1 MCSSRGMKFISVLAF
16 IAVLVLAFTTLSFAQ
31 TSGQTPGTQPSQSSG
46 DVSKKSAEPAKSKAA
61 PASSFGQKPGM
72 PAGQSME
79 DPSKNAAK
87 GKAKAAATSGSSF
100 GKSPGMPASQ
110 ESGDLT
116 KSSAKPGA
124 DSNVGNAP
132 YPDYGK
138 QGGTY
143 NR

>member
-1 MCSSRGMKFISVLAF
+1 MKFISVLAF
-16 IAVLVLAFTTLSFAQ
+16 IGILVLAFTTLSFAQ

-61 PASSFGQKPGM
+61 PASSFG
-72 PAGQSME
+72 
-79 DPSKNAAK
+79 
-87 GKAKAAATSGSSF
+87 
-100 GKSPGMPASQ
+100 KSPGMPGSQASGDLSKNPAGGKSKAAATPDSSFGKTPGMPPSQ
-110 ESGDLT
+110 SSGDLT

-132 YPDYGK
+132 YSGYGK
-138 QGGTY
+138 QGGSY